1 LFANARTF
9 FNNDISKSLLIRVHF
24 PFILL
29 ALLLGSMHT
38 WAAITNHSMNADGI
52 SYLDIGDA
60 YYRGDWETAINPVWP
75 PLYAWLLGG
84 VNFLFRPSMQWEFP
98 SVHLLNFIIYIGTL
112 FSFIFLWANLR
123 SPRRLEQHDHLLE
136 LPEWLWWASGYSLF
150 LWISLSLIQMWAVTP
165 DMLMAALLFLAAGL
179 IARIRTAPR
188 GWRLYAILGLVIG
201 LGYLAKTFMFS
212 IAFLLIVM
220 SLLVTKIRWSNILK
234 SALAF
239 FIFMLVSLPFIYM
252 ISVKAGKPTIGE
264 AGTVTFLRYVGGIPF
279 PHWQG
284 DPEKGNFPSH
294 PSRILLDDPPVYE
307 FGEPIGGTYPIST
320 DPSYWYQ
327 GISASI
333 NLENQLYRVIAGIT
347 HYLELLTQRQGI
359 FFACILVLLVI
370 GIIQKAYARPVLK
383 DWVLTL
389 TATAAL
395 GLYAL
400 VLVEDRYVGSFI
412 LLFWTDLL
420 RNIRLPNHQNNRTLM
435 RVSGSLAV
443 LGLLMSVFLFN
454 LEGISRLNPD
464 RTSRLPQQWLE
475 IHRPVGRVK
484 LPSNCSSLASNRAIR
499 VGVIG
504 YAYDSFW
511 ARLARVK
518 IVAELLETDANEF
531 WVGDEALQADVVDA
545 FARSGAK
552 AVVAEYVP
560 GYANLEGWHQVGI
573 SNYYIFTFIEP

>member
-1 LFANARTF
+1 LFAYARTF
-9 FNNDISKSLLIRVHF
+9 LNKNISKSLLIRVHF
-24 PFILL
+24 PFMLL

-38 WAAITNHSMNADGI
+38 WAAITSHSMNADGI

-60 YYRGDWETAINPVWP
+60 YFRGDWETAINPVWP

-84 VNFLFRPSMQWEFP
+84 VNFLFQPSMQWEFP
-98 SVHLLNFIIYIGTL
+98 TVHMVNFIVYIGAL
-112 FSFIFLWANLR
+112 ISFIFLWANLR
-123 SPRRLEQHDHLLE
+123 SPQSPEERNHYLE
-136 LPEWLWWASGYSLF
+136 LPEWLWWALGYSLF
-150 LWISLSLIQMWAVTP
+150 IWISLSLIQMWAVTP
-165 DMLMAALLFLAAGL
+165 DMLMAALLFLATGL
-179 IARIRTAPR
+179 VARIRTAKR
-188 GWRLYAILGLVIG
+188 GWRLYAVLGLVLG

-212 IAFLLIVM
+212 IAFLLILM
-220 SLLVTKIRWSNILK
+220 SLLVTKIQRSSILK
-234 SALAF
+234 TALT
-239 FIFMLVSLPFIYM
+239 FIVFMLVSLPFIYM

-284 DPEKGNFPSH
+284 DPATSNFPSH
-294 PSRILLDDPPVYE
+294 PSRILLNDPPVYE
-307 FGEPIGGTYPIST
+307 FGEPVGGTYPIST

-333 NLENQLYRVIAGIT
+333 NLENQLYRVLAGII
-347 HYLELLTQRQGI
+347 HYLELFTQRQGV

-370 GIIQKAYARPVLK
+370 GIIQKAYARPVVK

-400 VLVEDRYVGSFI
+400 VLVEDRYIGSFI

-435 RVSGSLAV
+435 RVSGSLAA
-443 LGLLMSVFLFN
+443 LGLLLTVFLFN
-454 LEGISRLNPD
+454 LEGISRLSPD
-464 RTSRLPQQWLE
+464 RTSIDLAAAGNPPPSWPGEVATKLQQLG
-475 IHRPVGRVK
+475 IQPGD
-484 LPSNCSSLASNRAIR
+484 R

-531 WVGDEALQADVVDA
+531 WVGDDALQADVVDA
-545 FARSGAK
+545 FARSGAR